1 MPPHPSDSHLST
13 GRKLL
18 ILALMLASLGL
29 LYPGVTQP
37 VLTLTGSVEKSKIA
51 ELGIELIAGEGADA
65 QTRQMLQAI
74 SSFLGFDRIE
84 GQLEAYHNTRSI
96 WGTVDELARTGNLP
110 VALLIVFFSL
120 VIPLFKMGLQ
130 ALALLIDTP
139 AIRRPLLQLNG
150 ALSKWSMSD
159 VFVMGLL
166 VAYMAGSASGQMGD
180 MLAMDA
186 RLEPGFYYF
195 LAYCVFSI
203 AAGSLMQA
211 VVPARIS
218 SVPGAFN
225 ERP

>member
-1 MPPHPSDSHLST
+1 MSPS
-13 GRKLL
+13 RKLL
-18 ILALMLASLGL
+18 VLVLMLIALGL

-37 VLTLTGSVEKSKIA
+37 VLTLSGTVEKSKIA

-65 QTRQMLQAI
+65 QTRQMLAAI

-84 GQLEAYHNTRSI
+84 GQLQAYHNTRSV

-110 VALLIVFFSL
+110 VAFLIVFFSL
-120 VIPLFKMGLQ
+120 VIPVFKLGLQ
-130 ALALLIDTP
+130 AAALLISRADL
-139 AIRRPLLQLNG
+139 RDPLLWLNG

-180 MLAMDA
+180 MLTMDA

-195 LAYCVFSI
+195 LAYCLFSI
-203 AAGSLMQA
+203 AAGSLMRGA
-211 VVPARIS
+211 ARAA
-218 SVPGAFN
+218 P
-225 ERP
+225 

>member
-1 MPPHPSDSHLST
+1 MTLK
-13 GRKLL
+13 RKLL
-18 ILALMLASLGL
+18 IIVLVVVALGL

-37 VLTLTGSVEKSKIA
+37 VLTLTGTVEKSKIA
-51 ELGIELIAGEGADA
+51 ELGIELMAGEGADA
-65 QTRQMLQAI
+65 QTRQMLSAI

-84 GQLEAYHNTRSI
+84 GQLQAYHNTRSV

-110 VALLIVFFSL
+110 VAFLIVFFSL
-120 VIPLFKMGLQ
+120 VIPLFKLGLQ
-130 ALALLIDTP
+130 VAALIVPGTEFQ
-139 AIRRPLLQLNG
+139 RPLLRLNA

-180 MLAMDA
+180 MLTMDA

-203 AAGSLMQA
+203 AAGSLMLA
-211 VVPARIS
+211 
-218 SVPGAFN
+218 PGEGDGAGV
-225 ERP
+225 